1 MAIASKQMAQ
11 KMSAYSPEEPHFSLN
26 VRRLLQDRRL
36 QKEFC
41 QLRRSG
47 SRAVGMCTAELL
59 DHLGAEPA
67 ALDFVLTWRR
77 GFDPDV
83 IRLLAGDDFPRPP
96 IHPVRAA

>member
-1 MAIASKQMAQ
+1 
-11 KMSAYSPEEPHFSLN
+11 MSTYSPEEPHLSLN
-26 VRRLLQDRRL
+26 VRRLLRERRL
-36 QKEFC
+36 QEEFH
-41 QLRRSG
+41 QLHRSG

-59 DHLGAEPA
+59 DHVGAEPA

-83 IRLLAGDDFPRPP
+83 IRRLAGDDFPHRP